1 MLLTAGAPAASAT
14 TRAAPCQT
22 PPRAA
27 RPPGVM
33 LRELPPIGVVSHA
46 GFRSSS
52 SLTPLNRTTRLA
64 LQSRT
69 PALTVKMRCTIQTA
83 MTHLQAALN
92 SIMLTGQCIMSEAQ
106 NKLRQRTFKVRA
118 CAVFC

>member
-1 MLLTAGAPAASAT
+1 M
-14 TRAAPCQT
+14 
-22 PPRAA
+22 
-27 RPPGVM
+27 M